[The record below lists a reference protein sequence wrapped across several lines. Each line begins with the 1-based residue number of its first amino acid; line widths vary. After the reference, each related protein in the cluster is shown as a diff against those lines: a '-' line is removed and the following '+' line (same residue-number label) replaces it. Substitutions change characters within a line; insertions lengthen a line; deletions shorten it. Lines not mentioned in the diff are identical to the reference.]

1 MELPFEKQTAAQ
13 FKEFE
18 KYSRNLLHITRT
30 LLNTQDVDLA
40 QSPKDLVY
48 QEDKLKL
55 FHFHPKREGFCP
67 VPVLI
72 CYALVNRETMMD
84 LEEGRSLIN
93 NLLALGLDIYI
104 IVWGSPGR
112 MDRFITLDDYI
123 DVYLDDC
130 VDFIRN
136 ERDLEKI
143 NLLGVCQ
150 GGTFTGIYTA
160 LYPEK
165 IRNLVTMVA
174 PFDFDTEDGLL
185 NVWSR
190 HMDVDLMVDTLG
202 NIPGDFMNLG
212 FLMLKPFQLMMD
224 KYIGLVESAEDPEI
238 VRSFL
243 RMEKWI
249 FDSPDQA
256 GEAFRKF
263 LNEMYKK
270 NSLMKGEL
278 EINGRKVDLKRID
291 MPVFN
296 IYAEQDHLV
305 PPACSRPLGRLI
317 SSTDYIEKSFPVGH
331 IGMYVS
337 SRAQRELAPA
347 IAGWLKERSSI

>member
-1 MELPFEKQTAAQ
+1 MELPFEKQTAAF

-18 KYSRNLLHITRT
+18 KYNRNLLQITRT
-30 LLNTQDVDLA
+30 LLNTEDVELA
-40 QSPKDLVY
+40 RSPKDLVFE
-48 QEDKLKL
+48 EDTVKL
-55 FHFHPKREGFCP
+55 FRLRPKREGLCP
-67 VPVLI
+67 VPLLI
-72 CYALVNRETMMD
+72 SYALVNRETMMD

-104 IVWGSPGR
+104 ITWGYPGR

-123 DVYLDDC
+123 DIYLDDC
-130 VDFIRN
+130 VDFVRS
-136 ERDLEKI
+136 RMDLEKI

-150 GGTFTGIYTA
+150 GGTFAGIYTA
-160 LYPEK
+160 LHPDK

-212 FLMLKPFQLMMD
+212 FLMMKPFQLMMD
-224 KYIGLVESAEDPEI
+224 KYIGLVESADDPEI

-256 GEAFRKF
+256 GETFRKF
-263 LNEMYKK
+263 LNELYKK
-270 NSLMKGEL
+270 NSLIKGEL
-278 EINGRKVDLKRID
+278 EISGRRVDMKRID

-296 IYAEQDHLV
+296 VFAEQDHLV
-305 PPACSRPLGRLI
+305 PPACSRALKGI
-317 SSTDYIEKSFPVGH
+317 IASTDYTEKSFPVGH

-337 SRAQRELAPA
+337 SRSQRELAPA
-347 IAGWLKERSSI
+347 IAGWLRERSAV